1 MTIQYSDLIKD
12 IHATIKADS
21 NAQNKWVKTGDEVA
35 EFYGSQHALDEVK
48 AQFMA
53 DAILPAIDKKH
64 GEALAKDIPRKNS
77 KEFNALDSNGVALWE
92 SINQA
97 KKDARSVVST
107 YYKRILKYAFGS
119 DDKTEGDEVAKPS
132 DTTKDIEILNN
143 FIKRLEKSENRPY
156 DVAQVINNLKV
167 TLPLIHE

>member
-12 IHATIKADS
+12 IHATIKAD
-21 NAQNKWVKTGDEVA
+21 NTAQNKWVKTGDEVA

-97 KKDARSVVST
+97 KKDARAVAHTYFSRIVS
-107 YYKRILKYAFGS
+107 YAFPKEKVQAEPRTL
-119 DDKTEGDEVAKPS
+119 KTRINEEVTALIKACEKAEGAEFDLVAVIAKLNEVLTVVNK
-132 DTTKDIEILNN
+132 
-143 FIKRLEKSENRPY
+143 
-156 DVAQVINNLKV
+156 
-167 TLPLIHE
+167 

>member
-12 IHATIKADS
+12 IHATIKAD
-21 NAQNKWVKTGDEVA
+21 NTAQNKWVKTGDEVA

-77 KEFNALDSNGVALWE
+77 KEFNALDANGVALWE

-97 KKDARSVVST
+97 KKDARSVCDT
-107 YYKRILKYAFGS
+107 YFKRIVKYAFPTE
-119 DDKTEGDEVAKPS
+119 KTESTPRTLKTRCNEELTA
-132 DTTKDIEILNN
+132 L
-143 FIKRLEKSENRPY
+143 IKAVEKAENCEF
-156 DVAQVINNLKV
+156 DAVQFLKLANQLLTV
-167 TLPLIHE
+167 VNK